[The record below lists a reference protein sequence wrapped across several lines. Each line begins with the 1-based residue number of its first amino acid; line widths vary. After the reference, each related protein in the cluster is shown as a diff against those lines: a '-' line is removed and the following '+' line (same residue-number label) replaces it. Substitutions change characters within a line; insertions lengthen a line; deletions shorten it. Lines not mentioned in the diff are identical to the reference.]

1 VSPTERRLP
10 QPVDTREP
18 VAAGSLHLVDG
29 TAAHNWEA
37 IYRENVVAIYRFVH
51 ARTGNRPDAEDVTAQ
66 VFLQALPRLRHGTS
80 EPEVR
85 AYLFATARTALA
97 DHWATQYGVETAQL
111 EDEVPTP
118 PHEASNESG
127 VHRAHAILEQL
138 PDRYREVLE
147 LRFLR
152 GHSVR
157 DTARAMGVTV
167 ANAKVLQWRAL
178 RRAARLDDEGAR

>member
-1 VSPTERRLP
+1 VSPTERLP
-10 QPVDTREP
+10 QPADAREP
-18 VAAGSLHLVDG
+18 ATPGSLHLVEG
-29 TAAHNWEA
+29 AAGHSWEA

-66 VFLQALPRLRHGTS
+66 VFLQALPRLRHGAS
-80 EPEVR
+80 RPEVR
-85 AYLFATARTALA
+85 GYLFATARTALA
-97 DHWATQYGVETAQL
+97 DHWATHYGIETAEL
-111 EDEVPTP
+111 GDDPATP
-118 PHEASNESG
+118 PDEGGDERG
-127 VHRAHAILEQL
+127 VRRADAILEQL

-152 GHSVR
+152 GYSVR